1 MHMATTEERLTE
13 WLRDAHATEEQA
25 KTMLEGT
32 SGRIEN
38 YPAFKERLAQQAEI
52 AARHADVLQECLEKR
67 SESPSAIKEM
77 TGKIT
82 AIGQTLSGYV
92 VGDEVIKAALA
103 TITFAQMQ
111 AASYRILV
119 ATAQAAGDPET
130 ASLCEDLLQD
140 ETSFADWLDQHL
152 PHLTSEYLSREEAGQ
167 TAKH

>member
-1 MHMATTEERLTE
+1 MATTHERLTE

-38 YPAFKERLAQQAEI
+38 YPAFRERLAQQAQV
-52 AARHADVLQECLEKR
+52 AARHADVLQQCLDKR
-67 SESPSAIKEM
+67 GESPSMIKEM

-82 AIGQTLSGYV
+82 AIGQTLSGFV

-119 ATAQAAGDPET
+119 ATAQAAGDAEVR
-130 ASLCEDLLQD
+130 SLCEGLLAD
-140 ETSFADWLDQHL
+140 ETSFANWLDEHL
-152 PHLTSEYLSREEAGQ
+152 PTLTTDYLAREEAGA

>member
-1 MHMATTEERLTE
+1 MATTNERLTE

-25 KTMLEGT
+25 KTMLKGT

-38 YPAFKERLAQQAEI
+38 YPAFKERLAQQADI
-52 AARHADVLQECLEKR
+52 AGRHADVLQECLDKR
-67 SESPSAIKEM
+67 GESPSMVKEM

-82 AIGQTLSGYV
+82 AIGQSLSGIV
-92 VGDEVIKAALA
+92 VGDEVVKAALA

-119 ATAQAAGDPET
+119 AAAQAADDPEVR
-130 ASLCEDLLQD
+130 SICEGLLAD
-140 ETSFADWLDQHL
+140 ETSFANWLDEHL
-152 PHLTSEYLSREEAGQ
+152 PTLTTEYLSREETGA

>member
-1 MHMATTEERLTE
+1 MATTDERLTE

-38 YPAFKERLAQQAEI
+38 YPAFKERLAQQAEV
-52 AARHADVLQECLEKR
+52 AARHADVLRECLEKR
-67 SESPSAIKEM
+67 GESPSVVKEM

-82 AIGQTLSGYV
+82 AIGQSLSGFV

-119 ATAQAAGDPET
+119 ATARAAGNPEVG
-130 ASLCEDLLQD
+130 SICEGLLAD
-140 ETSFADWLDQHL
+140 ETSFADWLDERL
-152 PHLTSEYLSREEAGQ
+152 PELTTEYLSREEAGA